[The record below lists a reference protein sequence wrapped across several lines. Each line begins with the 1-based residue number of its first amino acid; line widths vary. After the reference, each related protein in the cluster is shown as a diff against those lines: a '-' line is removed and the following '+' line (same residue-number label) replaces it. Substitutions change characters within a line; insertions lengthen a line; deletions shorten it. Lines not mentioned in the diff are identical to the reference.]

1 MYIMACPYCGSS
13 DTERVKDD
21 EIKCNEC
28 GTRFP
33 G

>member
-1 MYIMACPYCGSS
+1 MACPNCGSS
-13 DTERVKDD
+13 DTEYVRAGEV
-21 EIKCNEC
+21 KCNEC